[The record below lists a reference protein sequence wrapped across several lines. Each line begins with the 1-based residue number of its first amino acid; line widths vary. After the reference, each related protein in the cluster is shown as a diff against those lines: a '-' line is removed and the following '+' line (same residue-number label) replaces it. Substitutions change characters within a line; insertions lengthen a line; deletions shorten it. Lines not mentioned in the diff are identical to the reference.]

1 MVKVHITHRSSNEKT
16 GKIPV
21 TTTEESSCPTT
32 CPFYGGSCYA
42 KSGFHLREHWKK
54 VSSGERGTDWQGLT
68 DYVRSLPAQQ
78 LWRMNQAG
86 DVPHMDGYM
95 RLDLLKSLVDANKA
109 SDAKGYTYTHHLLN
123 THNVEA
129 IKYATNNG
137 FTINCSTESYSSAD
151 DVIKQGMNAVTVI
164 PSDSNDIKSYKV
176 TVKGK
181 KKTFYKQ
188 NKPIKTPDGNRVVIC
203 PAQQNP
209 NVDCKSCGLCATHS
223 RTYAIAFVAHGGG
236 EKKINTLLNN

>member
-1 MVKVHITHRSSNEKT
+1 
-16 GKIPV
+16 
-21 TTTEESSCPTT
+21 
-32 CPFYGGSCYA
+32 
-42 KSGFHLREHWKK
+42 
-54 VSSGERGTDWQGLT
+54 
-68 DYVRSLPAQQ
+68 
-78 LWRMNQAG
+78 
-86 DVPHMDGYM
+86 MDGYM

-188 NKPIKTPDGNRVVIC
+188 NKPI
-203 PAQQNP
+203 
-209 NVDCKSCGLCATHS
+209 
-223 RTYAIAFVAHGGG
+223 
-236 EKKINTLLNN
+236 